1 MMNRANKKSKT
12 ERNLVNI
19 FFLLAVLVTW
29 AIQFLPMDILER
41 IIDSN
46 IIVNSAISE
55 LMIVIPA
62 LLMLIVWY
70 FIQIKKEAYDDDY
83 TAVRISDRLMY
94 RSVKPTTILMSILY
108 TFTILPLV
116 TLFNLLTMLFVDNTV
131 LEYSV
136 DIIDMSIPAAIF
148 TIAILPAM
156 CEEFAFRGFAYGGY
170 RRECR
175 PAGAILMSAFLFG
188 LIHGNLNQFAYAFVI
203 GIALALLVEAT
214 GSIWPSILV
223 HFIINSRAVVG
234 MFLLEHIQ
242 SGIFEEYL
250 NGNYDDSESMLVPIL
265 IYSVLS
271 VITTLMAGAIISW
284 ISEHEGRSN
293 PLKAFTDSKLF
304 KASRVSVWSLA
315 LIIGIIGA
323 VAEIVRTEIYAAM

>member
-1 MMNRANKKSKT
+1 MDNTIKKKSKT
-12 ERNLVNI
+12 ERKLVNL
-19 FFLLAVLVTW
+19 FFLLAVIITW
-29 AIQFLPMDILER
+29 GIQFLPTDILER
-41 IIDSN
+41 LVDSN
-46 IIVNSAISE
+46 ILVNSAISE
-55 LMIVIPA
+55 LMIALPA

-70 FIQIKKEAYDDDY
+70 FIQLRKEAYNGEH

-94 RSVKPTTILMSILY
+94 RSVRPTTILMSILY

-136 DIIDMSIPAAIF
+136 DIIDMPIPAAIF

-203 GIALALLVEAT
+203 GIALALLVEAS
-214 GSIWPSILV
+214 GSIWPSIFV
-223 HFIINSRAVVG
+223 HFIINSRAVVA
-234 MFLLEHIQ
+234 MFLLEHLQ

-250 NGNYDDSESMLVPIL
+250 NGNYDDSESMLIPIL

-293 PLKAFTDSKLF
+293 PLKALVNNRVF
-304 KASRVSVWSLA
+304 KTSRVTVWSLA
-315 LIIGIIGA
+315 LIIGIIGS
-323 VAEIVRTEIYAAM
+323 VAEMVLTELYAAM